1 MKRVNGHQVPLES
14 LEIVLVIDWRS
25 FSGNEK
31 LLLKSYFDLEAHDSN
46 PVLVLAFTLKNEGS
60 SQFSTE
66 YRDFRVELKK
76 LKDVNVD
83 IAWES
88 GSTSSV
94 LVATMDAD
102 STDINMQ
109 TDSSTVTQPHSTPIV
124 QEQPNPQPNN
134 QLVLSHTPNGGER
147 WMRVVEHKFRPTIGA
162 VSPPLRLES
171 SSTRDLNK
179 ISRSLDMFQ
188 KTLILDNSKL
198 NIGAG
203 LTFRQVKELVNGYEN
218 IGATLIDFKNF
229 QRDIKCYIGLR
240 DADLFIDRLEKLKAT
255 QPQFYFA
262 YDVDP
267 QNRLTKFF
275 WADATCIRNYS
286 FFGDAVSFDPTYGTN
301 KYDMHF
307 LTAMGQK
314 ESQFMITNQCPGIK
328 KAFPSVFK
336 IARHRYCMWH
346 ITQKITDKVGS
357 ALCRDTDFLARFNAV
372 VWDPDMEPSEFEE
385 KWKKVISDFELEDN
399 DWLTTMFD
407 DRHHWIPAYHR
418 DLALGCILRTTQ
430 RSESTNSFFKRYEN
444 HFGTLVEF
452 WMSGAIHEGA
462 MIITNDHSFP
472 ELKTELPIE
481 KHGAI
486 IYTHAVFKVFQEEVM
501 VTDSCG
507 VDDFEKEEH
516 VRIIHVID
524 AETDRIFKVRL
535 DLRCTDAAYCVGVQ
549 GQRNWANTKQLDSN
563 GNVIEDSYMAT
574 SDNSHLCNVWSEFR
588 QIVGVLKTL
597 PAEHAEELASLLV
610 EFRQKLCIEPLT
622 KDQEMEMLLG
632 CNSSSEVTIHPP
644 EQARNKGSGKRL
656 K

>member
-1 MKRVNGHQVPLES
+1 MEVSAGCVWLSTSLDLPLVRAS
-14 LEIVLVIDWRS
+14 LEAGIKFYEVYARACGFTPRKHSTKTLRGGVAHQKFVVCNRQGFRESKPKQRPRTKDDENM
-25 FSGNEK
+25 GNC
-31 LLLKSYFDLEAHDSN
+31 
-46 PVLVLAFTLKNEGS
+46 
-60 SQFSTE
+60 
-66 YRDFRVELKK
+66 
-76 LKDVNVD
+76 
-83 IAWES
+83 
-88 GSTSSV
+88 
-94 LVATMDAD
+94 
-102 STDINMQ
+102 
-109 TDSSTVTQPHSTPIV
+109 SSTASTV
-124 QEQPNPQPNN
+124 N
-134 QLVLSHTPNGGER
+134 R
-147 WMRVVEHKFRPTIGA
+147 RVKITRIGCRA
-162 VSPPLRLES
+162 YVRFALLHGLDGPAMIDEFSEVHNHRLTS
-171 SSTRDLNK
+171 VCNRDLDK

-262 YDVDP
+262 YDVDS

-301 KYDMHF
+301 KYDMVFTPFTSVNHHRKSVLFAGCLLLHEDDISFQWTFQRF
-307 LTAMGQK
+307 LDCHGTK
-314 ESQFMITNQCPGIK
+314 EPRFMITDQCPGIK
-328 KAFPSVFK
+328 KASLLYVAYYTKDHGQSWFK
-336 IARHRYCMWH
+336 
-346 ITQKITDKVGS
+346 D
-357 ALCRDTDFLARFNAV
+357 LCRDTDFLARFNAV

-385 KWKKVISDFELEDN
+385 KWQKVISDFELEDN

-430 RSESTNSFFKRYEN
+430 RSKSTNSFFKRYEN
-444 HFGTLVEF
+444 HFGSKST
-452 WMSGAIHEGA
+452 MDQSAIHEGA

-501 VTDSCG
+501 AADSCG

-516 VRIIHVID
+516 VRIIH
-524 AETDRIFKVRL
+524 
-535 DLRCTDAAYCVGVQ
+535 AYFVGVQ
-549 GQRNWANTKQLDSN
+549 GQRNWANTKQ
-563 GNVIEDSYMAT
+563 
-574 SDNSHLCNVWSEFR
+574 
-588 QIVGVLKTL
+588 IVGVLKTL
-597 PAEHAEELASLLV
+597 PVEHTEELASLLV

-632 CNSSSEVTIHPP
+632 CSSSSQVTIHPP

-656 K
+656 KSAKQQAIEKAAKPKRLCAYCKERVTHDRRTCPLRIAAM

>member
-1 MKRVNGHQVPLES
+1 
-14 LEIVLVIDWRS
+14 
-25 FSGNEK
+25 
-31 LLLKSYFDLEAHDSN
+31 
-46 PVLVLAFTLKNEGS
+46 
-60 SQFSTE
+60 
-66 YRDFRVELKK
+66 
-76 LKDVNVD
+76 
-83 IAWES
+83 
-88 GSTSSV
+88 
-94 LVATMDAD
+94 MDAD

-109 TDSSTVTQPHSTPIV
+109 TGNFRNPFVFLFAISSGFYVADHS
-124 QEQPNPQPNN
+124 
-134 QLVLSHTPNGGER
+134 LL
-147 WMRVVEHKFRPTIGA
+147 
-162 VSPPLRLES
+162 
-171 SSTRDLNK
+171 DLDK

-240 DADLFIDRLEKLKAT
+240 DADLFIDRLEKLKVT

-314 ESQFMITNQCPGIK
+314 EPQFMITDQCPGIK

-336 IARHRYCMWH
+336 TARHRSCMWH

-372 VWDPDMEPSEFEE
+372 VWDPDMEPSEFKE
-385 KWKKVISDFELEDN
+385 KWQKVISDFELEDN

-430 RSESTNSFFKRYEN
+430 MIESTNSFFKRYEN

-452 WMSGAIHEGA
+452 WMRFQTA
-462 MIITNDHSFP
+462 MDQQRHTRRCDDYNNDHSFP

-501 VTDSCG
+501 AADSCG

-535 DLRCTDAAYCVGVQ
+535 DLRSTNAVCECKLFERIGLLCRHILWVYKGKGIGRIPSKYIVYRWLNNTHAAN
-549 GQRNWANTKQLDSN
+549 RLDSN

-574 SDNSHLCNVWSEFR
+574 SDNSHLCNVWSECGTPR
-588 QIVGVLKTL
+588 
-597 PAEHAEELASLLV
+597 
-610 EFRQKLCIEPLT
+610 
-622 KDQEMEMLLG
+622 
-632 CNSSSEVTIHPP
+632 
-644 EQARNKGSGKRL
+644 
-656 K
+656 

>member
-1 MKRVNGHQVPLES
+1 
-14 LEIVLVIDWRS
+14 
-25 FSGNEK
+25 
-31 LLLKSYFDLEAHDSN
+31 
-46 PVLVLAFTLKNEGS
+46 
-60 SQFSTE
+60 
-66 YRDFRVELKK
+66 
-76 LKDVNVD
+76 
-83 IAWES
+83 
-88 GSTSSV
+88 
-94 LVATMDAD
+94 
-102 STDINMQ
+102 
-109 TDSSTVTQPHSTPIV
+109 
-124 QEQPNPQPNN
+124 
-134 QLVLSHTPNGGER
+134 
-147 WMRVVEHKFRPTIGA
+147 
-162 VSPPLRLES
+162 
-171 SSTRDLNK
+171 
-179 ISRSLDMFQ
+179 MFQ

-240 DADLFIDRLEKLKAT
+240 EADLFIDRLEKLKAT

-262 YDVDP
+262 YDVDS

-301 KYDMHF
+301 KYDMVFTPFTGVNHHIKSVLFAGCLLLHEDDISFQWTFQHF

-314 ESQFMITNQCPGIK
+314 EPQFMITDQCPGIK

-336 IARHRYCMWH
+336 TARHRYCMWH

-357 ALCRDTDFLARFNAV
+357 RSADTDFLARFNAV

-385 KWKKVISDFELEDN
+385 KWQKVISDFELEDN

-407 DRHHWIPAYHR
+407 DDTPLIPAYHR

-452 WMSGAIHEGA
+452 WMRFQTA
-462 MIITNDHSFP
+462 MDQQHYTRRCDDYNSDHSFP

-486 IYTHAVFKVFQEEVM
+486 IYTHVAFKVFQEEVM
-501 VTDSCG
+501 AADSCG
-507 VDDFEKEEH
+507 VDDFEKEH
-516 VRIIHVID
+516 IVWVYKGKGIGRIPS
-524 AETDRIFKVRL
+524 K
-535 DLRCTDAAYCVGVQ
+535 
-549 GQRNWANTKQLDSN
+549 LDSN

-597 PAEHAEELASLLV
+597 PAEHTEELASLLV

-622 KDQEMEMLLG
+622 KDQEMEILLG
-632 CNSSSEVTIHPP
+632 CSSSSEVTIHPP

-656 K
+656 KSAKQQAIEKAVKPKRLCEYCKESVTHDRRTCPLRIADEAAEKAAKKK

>member
-1 MKRVNGHQVPLES
+1 M
-14 LEIVLVIDWRS
+14 IDE
-25 FSGNEK
+25 FSEVHNHR
-31 LLLKSYFDLEAHDSN
+31 L
-46 PVLVLAFTLKNEGS
+46 
-60 SQFSTE
+60 
-66 YRDFRVELKK
+66 
-76 LKDVNVD
+76 
-83 IAWES
+83 
-88 GSTSSV
+88 TSV
-94 LVATMDAD
+94 C
-102 STDINMQ
+102 N
-109 TDSSTVTQPHSTPIV
+109 
-124 QEQPNPQPNN
+124 
-134 QLVLSHTPNGGER
+134 
-147 WMRVVEHKFRPTIGA
+147 
-162 VSPPLRLES
+162 
-171 SSTRDLNK
+171 RDLDK

-262 YDVDP
+262 YDVDS

-301 KYDMHF
+301 KYDMVFTPFTGVNHHRKSVLFAGCLLLHEDDISFQWTFQRF
-307 LTAMGQK
+307 LDRHGTKRATIHDHGSMPWHKEDHGQ
-314 ESQFMITNQCPGIK
+314 SW
-328 KAFPSVFK
+328 FK
-336 IARHRYCMWH
+336 
-346 ITQKITDKVGS
+346 T
-357 ALCRDTDFLARFNAV
+357 LRDTDFLARFNAV

-385 KWKKVISDFELEDN
+385 KWQKVISDFELEDN

-418 DLALGCILRTTQ
+418 SKSLWT
-430 RSESTNSFFKRYEN
+430 SS
-444 HFGTLVEF
+444 
-452 WMSGAIHEGA
+452 AIHEGA

-501 VTDSCG
+501 AADSCG

-516 VRIIHVID
+516 VRIIH
-524 AETDRIFKVRL
+524 
-535 DLRCTDAAYCVGVQ
+535 AYFVGVQ

-597 PAEHAEELASLLV
+597 PVEHTEEPRDGDVFVGLH
-610 EFRQKLCIEPLT
+610 
-622 KDQEMEMLLG
+622 
-632 CNSSSEVTIHPP
+632 SSSQVTIHPP

-656 K
+656 KSAKQQAIEKAAKPKRLCAYFAKKELPTTENMPSSHSDVAAEKATKKKKV

>member
-1 MKRVNGHQVPLES
+1 M
-14 LEIVLVIDWRS
+14 
-25 FSGNEK
+25 GNC
-31 LLLKSYFDLEAHDSN
+31 
-46 PVLVLAFTLKNEGS
+46 S
-60 SQFSTE
+60 ST
-66 YRDFRVELKK
+66 
-76 LKDVNVD
+76 
-83 IAWES
+83 A
-88 GSTSSV
+88 
-94 LVATMDAD
+94 
-102 STDINMQ
+102 
-109 TDSSTVTQPHSTPIV
+109 STVT
-124 QEQPNPQPNN
+124 
-134 QLVLSHTPNGGER
+134 R
-147 WMRVVEHKFRPTIGA
+147 RVKITRIGCRA
-162 VSPPLRLES
+162 YVRFALLHGLDGPAMIDEFSEVHNHRLTS
-171 SSTRDLNK
+171 VCNRDLDK

-301 KYDMHF
+301 KYDMVFTPFTGVNHHRKSVLFAGCLLLHEDDISFQWTFQHF

-314 ESQFMITNQCPGIK
+314 EPQFMITDQCPGIK

-336 IARHRYCMWH
+336 TARHRYCMWH

-385 KWKKVISDFELEDN
+385 KWQKVISDFELEDN

-452 WMSGAIHEGA
+452 WMRFQIA
-462 MIITNDHSFP
+462 MDQIA
-472 ELKTELPIE
+472 L
-481 KHGAI
+481 
-486 IYTHAVFKVFQEEVM
+486 YTKVFQEEVM
-501 VTDSCG
+501 AANSCG

-516 VRIIHVID
+516 VRIIH
-524 AETDRIFKVRL
+524 
-535 DLRCTDAAYCVGVQ
+535 AYFVGVQ
-549 GQRNWANTKQLDSN
+549 GQRNWANTKQ
-563 GNVIEDSYMAT
+563 
-574 SDNSHLCNVWSEFR
+574 
-588 QIVGVLKTL
+588 
-597 PAEHAEELASLLV
+597 
-610 EFRQKLCIEPLT
+610 T
-622 KDQEMEMLLG
+622 KRWRSLLG
-632 CNSSSEVTIHPP
+632 CDSSSEVTIHPP

-656 K
+656 KSAKQQAIEKATKPKRLCAYCKERVTHDGEHALFA